1 MRIIIVIPAMMI
13 GLLTVV
19 REEVESDRLTGG
31 IMEFLKLLRMIVE
44 KKNVG
49 CVKSCLDRKST
60 RLNSSHPSISRMPS
74 SA

>member
-1 MRIIIVIPAMMI
+1 MMI

-49 CVKSCLDRKST
+49 CVKSCLT
-60 RLNSSHPSISRMPS
+60 QRLQTKGRIRRGAGKDS
-74 SA
+74 